1 MKEFIQV
8 LRRFVPPYK
17 KYLVLSVVFNI
28 LSAVLNIFS
37 FATLIPMLD
46 ILFKTGDTEA
56 ATALMDWD
64 WENASTVLMNNMNYY
79 VNLLIADVG
88 ATTTL
93 LIIGLV
99 LAVMTALK
107 TGAYFLSSA
116 TIIPIRTGV
125 VRDIRNQLY
134 QKITSLPLGFF
145 SEERKGDIIARMSG
159 DVQEVEN
166 SIMSSLDMLFKN
178 PILIL
183 VYFSTLL
190 FVSWQLTLFTI
201 VFVPIFGWFMGL
213 VGRKLKQRSIKAQA
227 LWSDTMSQV
236 EETLGGLRIIKAF
249 CAEQTMNRRFD
260 SINSSYRNDIMRVN
274 IRQSMAHPMS
284 EFLGTVMI
292 VIVLWF
298 GGMLVLNT
306 HTITGPSFIYYMVIL
321 YSIIQ
326 PLKEFSKAGY
336 NIPKGLASMERID
349 KILKAENNIKEPA
362 NPKHI
367 NSFEHQIEFRH
378 VWFGYNVPV
387 PTNLPPKGEAT
398 ASEGAVQWVLKDI
411 NLVIPKGKTIA
422 LVGQS
427 GGGKSTL
434 VDLIPR
440 YYDVQEGEVLIDGI
454 NVKHLGLHDL
464 RSLIG
469 NVNQEAILFNDS
481 FRNNIA
487 FGSSTPNPSR
497 EGEGSIYSQGG
508 KANDEQAKELTT
520 PLHPAGGAG
529 GGADIIS
536 AARIA
541 NAYDFIMAS
550 EHGFDTNI
558 GDRGGRLSGGQ
569 RQRVSIARAIL
580 KNPPIL
586 ILDEATSA
594 LDTESERL
602 VQQAL
607 ERLMKTRTTIAI
619 AHRLSTIKSADEIC
633 VLHEGR
639 IVERGTHGELLR
651 QNGYY
656 KHLHDMQQ

>member
-1 MKEFIQV
+1 MKEFIAV

-17 KYLVLSVVFNI
+17 HYLVWSVVFNI

-37 FATLIPMLD
+37 FMAIIPILQ
-46 ILFKTGDTEA
+46 ILFQTGDDNVPQSLMPWSWDNLQEA
-56 ATALMDWD
+56 FSN
-64 WENASTVLMNNMNYY
+64 NANYY
-79 VNLLIADVG
+79 VGQLIQDIG
-88 ATTTL
+88 PTTTL
-93 LIIGLV
+93 LVIGIF
-99 LAVMTALK
+99 LAFMTFLK

-134 QKITSLPLGFF
+134 RKITSLPLGFF

-159 DVQEVEN
+159 DVAEVEN

-178 PILIL
+178 PILIIA
-183 VYFSTLL
+183 YFSTLL
-190 FVSWQLTLFTI
+190 VISWQLTLFTL
-201 VFVPIFGWFMGL
+201 VFVPIMGWFMGM
-213 VGRKLKQRSIKAQA
+213 VGRKLKQNSIKAQS

-236 EETLGGLRIIKAF
+236 EETLSGLRIIKAF
-249 CAEQTMNRRFD
+249 CAEEKMNDRFD
-260 SINSSYRNDIMRVN
+260 RINSAYRNDIMKVN
-274 IRQSMAHPMS
+274 TRQQMAHPMS

-298 GGMLVLNT
+298 GGILVLSGDSMLS
-306 HTITGPSFIYYMVIL
+306 GPTFIYYLVML
-321 YSIIQ
+321 YSIIN
-326 PLKEFSKAGY
+326 PLKDFSKAGY

-349 KILKAENNIKEPA
+349 KILNAENNIVETPS
-362 NPKHI
+362 PTHI
-367 NSFEHQIEFRH
+367 AKFEHQIEFK
-378 VWFGYNVPV
+378 NVSFRYDKKWILR
-387 PTNLPPKGEAT
+387 N
-398 ASEGAVQWVLKDI
+398 I

-454 NVKHLGLHDL
+454 NVKDLGIHDL
-464 RSLIG
+464 RQLIG

-487 FGSSTPNPSR
+487 FGVDGAT
-497 EGEGSIYSQGG
+497 
-508 KANDEQAKELTT
+508 DEQIAEAAK
-520 PLHPAGGAG
+520 
-529 GGADIIS
+529 
-536 AARIA
+536 IA
-541 NAYDFIMAS
+541 NAYDFIMQT
-550 EHGFDTNI
+550 EQQFDTPV
-558 GDRGGRLSGGQ
+558 GDRGSRLSGGQ

-602 VQQAL
+602 VQDAL
-607 ERLMKTRTTIAI
+607 ERLMKTRTTVAI
-619 AHRLSTIKSADEIC
+619 AHRLSTIKCADEIY
-633 VLHEGR
+633 VIHEGE
-639 IVERGTHGELLR
+639 IVERGTHDELLAID
-651 QNGYY
+651 GYY
-656 KHLHDMQQ
+656 KKLNDMQSL